1 MRNRSDTTK
10 FTVEAQAM
18 RTTKKKPVHQCQCYA
33 CKKASKSAEAKEH
46 RAVNQVVNLL
56 HEKGRRQFVGL
67 LALQW
72 GRGGLERLH
81 EITGLSQPTIR
92 KGRKEVQR
100 KERQVERN
108 RVRKPGAGRQRVEKN
123 SLGS

>member
-1 MRNRSDTTK
+1 MS
-10 FTVEAQAM
+10 
-18 RTTKKKPVHQCQCYA
+18 
-33 CKKASKSAEAKEH
+33 
-46 RAVNQVVNLL
+46 LL

-72 GRGGLERLH
+72 GRGALEELH
-81 EITGLSQPTIR
+81 VITGLSQPTIR
-92 KGRKEVQR
+92 RGQAEVQR

-123 SLGS
+123 NLRF

>member
-1 MRNRSDTTK
+1 
-10 FTVEAQAM
+10 M
-18 RTTKKKPVHQCQCYA
+18 RTTKQKPIHQCQCDA
-33 CKKASKSAEAKEH
+33 CKKAPRSVEAKGH
-46 RAVNQVVNLL
+46 QAINQVVSLL

-81 EITGLSQPTIR
+81 VITGLSHPTIR

-100 KERQVERN
+100 KERQAERK
-108 RVRKPGAGRQRVEKN
+108 RVRKAGAGRQRVEKN
-123 SLGS
+123 NLAS